1 MINFKSP
8 DSSRALPPVQMIAL
22 IDILFILLSFF
33 MAMFLHFNFESELGI
48 SVPQASS
55 SVEAKT
61 AFQEIVINI
70 QRDGTVVINEKKI
83 ANDELESLLM
93 KTAQIYPGQSVVVR
107 ADEKTYHEYVVRV
120 LDACAKAK
128 IWNIS
133 FATTREK

>member
-1 MINFKSP
+1 MIQFKSP
-8 DSSRALPPVQMIAL
+8 ESTRTLPAIQVISL
-22 IDILFILLSFF
+22 IDILFINLAFF

-55 SVEAKT
+55 AVEAK
-61 AFQEIVINI
+61 AVFQEIVINI
-70 QRDGTVVINEKKI
+70 LRDGTNVINEKKLSP
-83 ANDELESLLM
+83 EQLEALLL

-107 ADEKTYHEYVVRV
+107 ADEKTYHEHVVRV

-133 FATTREK
+133 FATTKGK